1 MTVAYSH
8 YPTLLPDGTLH
19 VNNSSLKYVAE
30 CDLKSVLHSLRLTGG
45 DENVK
50 MIAGSAVHAA
60 LEPFFR
66 GEGEEAAL
74 EAFQTAYQPFADASV
89 DPNGPLA
96 AYTYDNI
103 SYILATWLS
112 RYVLHD
118 DVLTIATN
126 GNPVLKILRTMVE
139 VPFSVPLSDDGL
151 MLRGKMDAVV
161 EEVPSGHL
169 RILDHKTTGRIA
181 GYFLEKFRLD
191 SQFSLY
197 VWGGQKHLQAV
208 GSDAK
213 VVGGMVNAIEIGK
226 LPDDPERKCSVHKV
240 KSAECKPQ
248 HVRAEIVPV
257 DRTEEELEEARRTA
271 VSLARRYRELMLLHP
286 DASKVDRVRTQGKF
300 NGACA
305 WCFAK
310 NFCEAG
316 RPVKN
321 IDKMFTKVEDELPT
335 ESAAQSA

>member
-1 MTVAYSH
+1 MNYSH
-8 YPTLLPDGTLH
+8 HPTLEPDGTLH

-30 CDLKSVLHSLRLTGG
+30 CDLKSVLHALRLTSG

-50 MIAGSAVHAA
+50 MIAGSAIHTGFEHV
-60 LEPFFR
+60 FR
-66 GEGEEAAL
+66 GETPEAAL
-74 EAFQTAYQPFADASV
+74 DAFRAAYKEWADASV

-96 AYTYDNI
+96 AYTFDNI
-103 SYILATWLS
+103 DYILAVWLS
-112 RYVLHD
+112 RYDIGAD
-118 DVLTIATN
+118 DVLTIASN
-126 GNPVLKILRTMVE
+126 GNPVLKILPTMVE
-139 VPFSVPLSDDGL
+139 VPFSVPLADDGL
-151 MLRGKMDAVV
+151 VLRGKMDAVV

-169 RILDHKTTGRIA
+169 RILDHKSTGRIA

-197 VWGGQKHLQAV
+197 VWGGQKHLEAL

-213 VVGGMVNAIEIGK
+213 VIGGMVNAIEVGK
-226 LPDDPERKCSVHKV
+226 LPDDLERKCSVHKV
-240 KSAECKPQ
+240 KYGECRPM

-271 VSLARRYRELMLLHP
+271 VHLARRYRELMLLHP
-286 DASKVDRVRTQGKF
+286 TVERVDKVRTQGKF
-300 NGACA
+300 NGSCNF
-305 WCFAK
+305 CFAK

-321 IDKMFTKVEDELPT
+321 IERMFTTVEEETDGNAT
-335 ESAAQSA
+335 AVG